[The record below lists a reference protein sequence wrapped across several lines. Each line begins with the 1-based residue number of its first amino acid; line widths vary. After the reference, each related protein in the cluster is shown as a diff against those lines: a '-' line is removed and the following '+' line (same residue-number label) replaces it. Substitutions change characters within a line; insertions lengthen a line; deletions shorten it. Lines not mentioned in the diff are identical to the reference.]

1 MRVVSSRICSGN
13 CANGAVWRQITRKQ
27 FEKERM
33 VEDGLTDELGQQ
45 IKGKL
50 NTTNVLWGLWALG
63 KFGEICV
70 LFTEE
75 ER

>member
-1 MRVVSSRICSGN
+1 MSWSRKKFNSKYNLIQKQLNNVRKS
-13 CANGAVWRQITRKQ
+13 VWRQITRKQ

-50 NTTNVLWGLWALG
+50 NTTNVVV

-70 LFTEE
+70 IH
-75 ER
+75 

>member
-1 MRVVSSRICSGN
+1 
-13 CANGAVWRQITRKQ
+13 
-27 FEKERM
+27 M

-50 NTTNVLWGLWALG
+50 NTTNVVG

-70 LFTEE
+70 IH
-75 ER
+75 

>member
-1 MRVVSSRICSGN
+1 MSWSRKKFNSKYNLIQKQLNNVRKS
-13 CANGAVWRQITRKQ
+13 VWRQITRKQ

-50 NTTNVLWGLWALG
+50 NTTNVVG

-70 LFTEE
+70 IH
-75 ER
+75 